1 MQRVSTQI
9 RQNPSTAAARPFVA
23 RVADGWNQ
31 HPGRRLFEYDTAAR
45 LLRRENKNHMNHL
58 QEIFMGNDRYSRD
71 DDWSRNNRGDD
82 GRWRDAEDRGR
93 GGYGAQGYG
102 SASSQGGGRDDGNR
116 DYYGGRSSYGSSY
129 GSDRGQGSGSRD
141 FDYSDRGGRS
151 YGAQSDRYRGS
162 YAHDGHRFAEN
173 GDRSYGN
180 DRSYGADRG
189 YGSDRGYAGN
199 RAFGNDRDRGSDR
212 FGGNDRFRG
221 DRQRQDLDYDA
232 GDRGFLARA
241 GDEVRSWFGDEEA
254 ERRRERDQRYDEQM
268 SRYDDRHGDHAYRS
282 WRDTQVSAF
291 DRDYDEYRQEN
302 ATKFQNEFSA
312 FRTERQTQRDSLTR
326 VTEHME
332 VVGSDDAHVGTVDK
346 VRGDRIILTK
356 SDPDAGGHHHSI
368 PSRWVSSVDGKV
380 TLRKTASEA
389 KDAWRD
395 EEQQQAMFSNQAQQR
410 YGNDRF
416 GSATSNSDRTQEAN
430 RYGTSTTTGQA
441 LGAGT
446 STTAGTGV
454 TGSATD
460 KDETNL
466 NRSFPGTY

>member
-1 MQRVSTQI
+1 
-9 RQNPSTAAARPFVA
+9 
-23 RVADGWNQ
+23 
-31 HPGRRLFEYDTAAR
+31 
-45 LLRRENKNHMNHL
+45 
-58 QEIFMGNDRYSRD
+58 MGNDRYSRD
-71 DDWSRNNRGDD
+71 DDWARNNRSDD

-102 SASSQGGGRDDGNR
+102 SASSSHNSDRDDRNR
-116 DYYGGRSSYGSSY
+116 DYYGGQSSYGSSY
-129 GSDRGQGSGSRD
+129 GSDRGQGYGGDRGQSYGSRD

-151 YGAQSDRYRGS
+151 YGAQGDRYRGS
-162 YAHDGHRFAEN
+162 YAQDGNRFGEQR
-173 GDRSYGN
+173 DRGYGGNRAYGNDRGYGN
-180 DRSYGADRG
+180 DRSGV
-189 YGSDRGYAGN
+189 
-199 RAFGNDRDRGSDR
+199 
-212 FGGNDRFRG
+212 GGNDRFGG
-221 DRQRQDLDYDA
+221 DRQRQNLDYDA

-241 GDEVRSWFGDEEA
+241 GDEVRSWFGDEDA

-268 SRYDDRHGDHAYRS
+268 SQYDDRHSDHAYRS

-302 ATKFQNEFSA
+302 ATKFKNEFSA
-312 FRTERQTQRDSLTR
+312 FRTERQTQRDSLSR

-380 TLRKTASEA
+380 QLRKSAAEA
-389 KDAWRD
+389 KQAWRD
-395 EEQQQAMFSNQAQQR
+395 EEDQQAMFGGASQQR
-410 YGNDRF
+410 YGSDRF
-416 GSATSNSDRTQEAN
+416 GGSASNSDRTQEAN

-441 LGAGT
+441 MGAGT

-454 TGSATD
+454 TGTVSD
-460 KDETNL
+460 KDDTNL